1 MLSFSMHKSI
11 PSVAVFRHISSS
23 SSQRPLSQTVTR
35 AARSGKKLCLLCQC
49 RSYGRLSYSQYRQ
62 FYTSPFLA
70 FKTSLLNSSPQPAQ
84 PVSQS
89 ATSAGPS
96 SNSTIIT
103 PDITTH
109 YTIFPKTL
117 PNGPPPTGPFDIS
130 LQELRREFLSLQGLA
145 HPDKFPEGPSKR
157 KAEALSS
164 RINEAYRAL
173 GDPLARAQYLLAS
186 QHDIDVTA
194 EDGANKHPQS
204 PETLMQ
210 VMEVQEAVEEAEDES
225 VISELKVE
233 NEERIAQTVGE
244 MGQAFES
251 GDIDSAT
258 KLCSK
263 LKFWYTIRDGL
274 REWEPGT
281 KSVRLVH

>member
-1 MLSFSMHKSI
+1 MRTSI
-11 PSVAVFRHISSS
+11 ASAVFRHVGSSS
-23 SSQRPLSQTVTR
+23 RRPFNQALKQITR
-35 AARSGKKLCLLCQC
+35 HGGKPCLLCLSQ
-49 RSYGRLSYSQYRQ
+49 SYEQAPHPQSRQLSTSYSLR
-62 FYTSPFLA
+62 FRNSLPNTS
-70 FKTSLLNSSPQPAQ
+70 SQSPEPI
-84 PVSQS
+84 SQS
-89 ATSAGPS
+89 ASSPS
-96 SNSTIIT
+96 QDAPSFSTTKI

-109 YTIFPKTL
+109 YTIFPKTV
-117 PNGPPPTGPFDIS
+117 PNGPPPTGPFYIS
-130 LQELRREFLSLQGLA
+130 LRDLRREFLSLQGLA

-225 VISELKVE
+225 IISELKGE

-244 MGQAFES
+244 MGQAFEA

-274 REWEPGT
+274 REWEPGSR
-281 KSVRLVH
+281 SVRLVH

>member
-1 MLSFSMHKSI
+1 MHKSI
-11 PSVAVFRHISSS
+11 PSSAVFRRIGPTPAR
-23 SSQRPLSQTVTR
+23 QPFSQTYSKIAQR
-35 AARSGKKLCLLCQC
+35 DKEQCLLCQNGLY
-49 RSYGRLSYSQYRQ
+49 RRL
-62 FYTSPFLA
+62 TH
-70 FKTSLLNSSPQPAQ
+70 
-84 PVSQS
+84 SQS
-89 ATSAGPS
+89 RKFNTLRSLPFQSSLPRAASKRAEPASQSTSEDISPGLAAR
-96 SNSTIIT
+96 I

-117 PNGPPPTGPFDIS
+117 PKGPPPKGTFDIS
-130 LQELRREFLSLQGLA
+130 LPDLRREFLSLQGLA
-145 HPDKFPEGPSKR
+145 HPDKFPEGPAKR

-186 QHDIDVTA
+186 QYDIDVTA

-210 VMEVQEAVEEAEDES
+210 VMEVQEAVEEAEDEN
-225 VISELKVE
+225 IIADLKVE
-233 NEERIAQTVGE
+233 NEERIAQTVNE
-244 MGQAFES
+244 MGKAFES

-263 LKFWYTIRDGL
+263 LKFWYTIRAGL

-281 KSVRLVH
+281 RSVRLVH